1 MKHHFEQR
9 IFRSFLVQNYKGG
22 KETKSL
28 CHFKLMTDQIIETL
42 ALINDVLQA
51 MIVIFGSAVVLYNL
65 GRSLR
70 IRVMKAFVT
79 LVTFVIIVYLSELM
93 VSRIIT
99 TYSAEIWLRLGWV
112 GIAMVPAA
120 QYHLSDAL
128 LETTGR
134 PKHRYRVALGYTS
147 GIIFLALVLFTNWIV
162 GGPEVSNP
170 HAPHLRAGLLFPLF
184 TIYFWVL
191 TALSL
196 INVWWARQR
205 CLTRT
210 TRNRMTITLA
220 AFVAAPLA
228 VFPYLIISGNS
239 TASDTIIFW
248 LIAITGNLVVGIM
261 FGLLT
266 AHLVYFGAV
275 SPDRVVRVRL
285 FKFMARV
292 PLAGTIVLLVY
303 IGVSRSSEVLGL
315 STETALG
322 FALVATVMLVEWAI
336 HAYKQPLERF
346 FQLNDD
352 PDVRRIQELSERL
365 LTTADL
371 HQFLESVLS
380 ATCEV
385 LRTPTSFVAA
395 ITEDGPRL
403 EAVVGPLAE
412 PEAEEIWQ
420 QADWRELTK
429 SENEKS
435 ENNLES
441 VDDFILWQNYWIRPL
456 YNQQKTLVIGI
467 FGIRARA
474 SQPDLNDHEQQ
485 VLERLTAQAEDA
497 LQDRILQQG
506 VFAAVEGLLPQVK
519 AFQQRRS
526 AATFGGL
533 PVLTGAEDDQKMEEA
548 VQSLVNVPDFNSMV
562 RDALTHYWGG
572 PKLTK
577 SPLLDL
583 QVVQQSQGQYGNNPT
598 NALRAILA
606 DAIELQ
612 KPEGERNLSTTEWIL
627 YNILELKFVQG
638 RRVRDVARRLAMSE
652 SDLYRKQRVAIENVA
667 ETVVSMEKAA
677 AEDVYENEIV
687 DATVDEETAVSP
699 PPSPQAK
706 PE

>member
-1 MKHHFEQR
+1 
-9 IFRSFLVQNYKGG
+9 
-22 KETKSL
+22 
-28 CHFKLMTDQIIETL
+28 MTNQIIETL

-128 LETTGR
+128 LETTGQQ
-134 PKHRYRVALGYTS
+134 KHRYRVAAGYSS
-147 GIIFLALVLFTNWIV
+147 GIIFLALVLFTNWVV
-162 GGPEVSNP
+162 GDSMALNP
-170 HAPHLRAGLLFPLF
+170 HAPHLKGGLLFPLF
-184 TIYFWVL
+184 ALYFWVVSG
-191 TALSL
+191 LSL

-210 TRNRMTITLA
+210 TRNRMTITLV
-220 AFVAAPLA
+220 AFIAAPLA

-239 TASDTIIFW
+239 NASNTILFW
-248 LIAITGNLVVGIM
+248 LIAITGNIVVGVM

-303 IGVSRSSEVLGL
+303 IGVSRSSQVLGL

-322 FALVATVMLVEWAI
+322 FALVATVMLVEWAV
-336 HAYKQPLERF
+336 HAYKRPLERF

-371 HQFLESVLS
+371 YQFLESILA
-380 ATCEV
+380 ATCEA

-395 ITEDGPRL
+395 ITEEGPRL
-403 EAVVGPLAE
+403 EAIVGSLAE
-412 PEAEEIWQ
+412 PEAEQIWQ
-420 QADWRELTK
+420 QADWKELTK
-429 SENEKS
+429 PENGH
-435 ENNLES
+435 NDNALES
-441 VDDFILWQNYWIRPL
+441 VDNFILWQNYWIQPL
-456 YNQQKTLVIGI
+456 YNKKKNLVIGI

-474 SQPDLNDHEQQ
+474 SEPDLNAHEQQ
-485 VLERLTAQAEDA
+485 VLGRLTERVEDA

-533 PVLTGAEDDQKMEEA
+533 PVLTGAENDQEMEEA
-548 VQSLVNVPDFNSMV
+548 VQSLVNNPDFNAMV

-583 QVVQQSQGQYGNNPT
+583 QVVQQAQDQHGNNPS

-667 ETVVSMEKAA
+667 ETVAGMEKAMV
-677 AEDVYENEIV
+677 EDGDGE
-687 DATVDEETAVSP
+687 DGETAVSQPVP
-699 PPSPQAK
+699 PPQI
-706 PE
+706 EGD

>member
-1 MKHHFEQR
+1 
-9 IFRSFLVQNYKGG
+9 
-22 KETKSL
+22 
-28 CHFKLMTDQIIETL
+28 MTEQIIETL
-42 ALINDVLQA
+42 ALFSDVLQA
-51 MIVIFGSAVVLYNL
+51 MIVIFGFAVVLYNL

-70 IRVMKAFVT
+70 IRVMKAFVG

-93 VSRIIT
+93 VSRIMIS
-99 TYSAEIWLRLGWV
+99 YSPEIWLRLGWV

-128 LETTGR
+128 LESTGQ
-134 PKHRYRVALGYTS
+134 PKHRYRVAAGYLS
-147 GIIFLALVLFTNWIV
+147 GILFLILVLFTNWVV
-162 GGPEVSNP
+162 GNPVASNR
-170 HAPHLRAGLLFPLF
+170 HAPHLTAGLLFSAF
-184 TIYFWVL
+184 TVYFWIV
-191 TALSL
+191 TGLSL
-196 INVWWARQR
+196 VNVWWARER

-210 TRNRMTITLA
+210 TRHRMTITLA

-228 VFPYLIISGNS
+228 VFPYLIITNNPEISNS
-239 TASDTIIFW
+239 ILFW
-248 LIAITGNLVVGIM
+248 LIAITGNLVVGVM
-261 FGLLT
+261 FALLT

-303 IGVSRSSEVLGL
+303 IIVSRSSPVLGL
-315 STETALG
+315 PTETALG
-322 FALVATVMLVEWAI
+322 FALVVTVMLVEWAI
-336 HAYKQPLERF
+336 HAYKHPLERF

-371 HQFLESVLS
+371 HQFLESVLA
-380 ATCEV
+380 ATCEA

-395 ITEDGPRL
+395 ITQDGPNL
-403 EAVVGPLAE
+403 EAIVGPLAE
-412 PEAEEIWQ
+412 PEAEIMWQ
-420 QADWRELTK
+420 QTDWHELANL
-429 SENEKS
+429 ENES
-435 ENNLES
+435 SANTLITL
-441 VDDFILWQNYWIRPL
+441 DGFIIWQNYWIKPL
-456 YNQQKTLVIGI
+456 HNQQQDMVIGI
-467 FGIRARA
+467 LGIRARA
-474 SQPDLNDHEQQ
+474 SQPDLSSKEEE
-485 VLERLTAQAEDA
+485 VLNRLVQQAEVA
-497 LQDRILQQG
+497 LQDRILQKG

-533 PVLTGAEDDQKMEEA
+533 PVLTAPENAEITA
-548 VQSLVNVPDFNSMV
+548 GGSLVNDPEFNIMV

-583 QVVQQSQGQYGNNPT
+583 QLVQQAQEKHGNNPT

-667 ETVVSMEKAA
+667 QTVSNMEKAL
-677 AEDVYENEIV
+677 AENDAENEAEPNEAPISV
-687 DATVDEETAVSP
+687 V
-699 PPSPQAK
+699 
-706 PE
+706 

>member
-1 MKHHFEQR
+1 
-9 IFRSFLVQNYKGG
+9 
-22 KETKSL
+22 
-28 CHFKLMTDQIIETL
+28 MTDQIIETL

-70 IRVMKAFVT
+70 IRVMKAFVA
-79 LVTFVIIVYLSELM
+79 LVTFVIIVLLSELM

-128 LETTGR
+128 LETTGQ
-134 PKHRYRVALGYTS
+134 PKHRYRVAAGYS
-147 GIIFLALVLFTNWIV
+147 GSIIFLSLVMFTDWIV
-162 GGPEVSNP
+162 GDSTATNP
-170 HAPHLRAGLLFPLF
+170 HARHLEAGLLFPLF
-184 TIYFWVL
+184 TIYFWVMS
-191 TALSL
+191 ALSL
-196 INVWWARQR
+196 VNVWWARQR

-239 TASDTIIFW
+239 TASNTILFW
-248 LIAITGNLVVGIM
+248 LIAITGNVVVGIM

-303 IGVSRSSEVLGL
+303 IGVSRSSQILGL

-336 HAYKQPLERF
+336 HAYKRPLERF

-371 HQFLESVLS
+371 HQFLDSVL
-380 ATCEV
+380 ATTCEA

-395 ITEDGPRL
+395 ITDDGPRL
-403 EAVVGPLAE
+403 EAVVGSLAE

-420 QADWRELTK
+420 EANWQELTK
-429 SENEKS
+429 PENGQNGGS
-435 ENNLES
+435 LES

-456 YNQQKTLVIGI
+456 YNQQKNLVIGI

-474 SQPDLNDHEQQ
+474 SKPDLSDHEQQ
-485 VLERLTAQAEDA
+485 ILERLTAQAEDA

-533 PVLTGAEDDQKMEEA
+533 PVLTGVGDDQYIDDAGK
-548 VQSLVNVPDFNSMV
+548 SLVNDPDFNAMV

-572 PKLTK
+572 PKLTR

-583 QVVQQSQGQYGNNPT
+583 QVVQQSQEQHGNNPT

-667 ETVVSMEKAA
+667 QTVATMEKAF
-677 AEDVYENEIV
+677 AEDSDINGDE
-687 DATVDEETAVSP
+687 TVEPASDEETAVSP
-699 PPSPQAK
+699 FPIPQTK